1 MHRKV
6 KTDLIVTALDHSI
19 VLHQQLRRQLLVNL
33 LLDTDA
39 PVDDVI
45 AVVNWIMTQPAD

>member
-1 MHRKV
+1 MPRIT
-6 KTDLIVTALDHSI
+6 TDLITTALSRSI
-19 VLHQQLRRQLLVNL
+19 ILHQQLRRQLMIER

-39 PVDDVI
+39 PINDIV

>member
-1 MHRKV
+1 MPQ
-6 KTDLIVTALDHSI
+6 DFSNELLIQALDRSI
-19 VLHQQLRRQLLVNL
+19 ILHQQLRRQLLVDL

-39 PVDDVI
+39 PVNDVI